1 MRRLRSPLMLMAVA
15 VFGAGILAQ
24 GPPAGAPQTPAPGAP
39 PAPVAGA
46 PANPAAGRQGGRGGG
61 GGRGGR
67 GVAVQP
73 GQECPPGMTRS
84 NPNSCSTPEFPVP
97 SIVDYR
103 PHSTLVAAEHKVPKA
118 KYGAI
123 DYHAHVTGAICPG
136 GRGGGRGAD
145 GPPNVTNPCTQDAL
159 ATLVKDLDSVG
170 VALAVAAD
178 SVTGERLKQ
187 VLDVV
192 RNSPHKDRVRVLTGI
207 NFSGVGPGW
216 AEKAVAQLEADV
228 KAGAVGIGEISKSLG
243 LTTRKPDGTRLKV
256 DDPAL
261 DPVWAAAGRLNI
273 PVFIHTAE
281 PQEFFQQPDMHNE
294 RWLELALFGDR
305 RNYMPGQVTFEELM
319 TERDNMIRRNPKTRF
334 VVAHFGWH
342 ANNLARAAKM
352 LDTFPNVVF
361 ELGAVLYDFG
371 RQPRAAREF
380 FTKYQDRILFGK
392 DTFEPS
398 EFPYYWRVFETA
410 DEYFDYYPRTYHA
423 FWKMYGMDLPDA
435 VLRKVYYA
443 NALKVTPGLPQSGWP
458 RR

>member
-46 PANPAAGRQGGRGGG
+46 PADPAAGRQGGRGGG

-136 GRGGGRGAD
+136 KGWRPGRRRTTERHKSLHA
-145 GPPNVTNPCTQDAL
+145 DAL

-243 LTTRKPDGTRLKV
+243 LTDAESRRHAAEGGRPGARSGVGGRRAAEHPRLHSHRR
-256 DDPAL
+256 
-261 DPVWAAAGRLNI
+261 AAGILPAAR
-273 PVFIHTAE
+273 HAQRAMAGTG
-281 PQEFFQQPDMHNE
+281 
-294 RWLELALFGDR
+294 ALCAIAA
-305 RNYMPGQVTFEELM
+305 T
-319 TERDNMIRRNPKTRF
+319 TC
-334 VVAHFGWH
+334 
-342 ANNLARAAKM
+342 LAR
-352 LDTFPNVVF
+352 
-361 ELGAVLYDFG
+361 
-371 RQPRAAREF
+371 
-380 FTKYQDRILFGK
+380 
-392 DTFEPS
+392 
-398 EFPYYWRVFETA
+398 
-410 DEYFDYYPRTYHA
+410 
-423 FWKMYGMDLPDA
+423 
-435 VLRKVYYA
+435 
-443 NALKVTPGLPQSGWP
+443 
-458 RR
+458 